1 MGCNIWYT
9 GNKNGYS
16 NLFSHITSK
25 HVDYKV
31 IMAENLPPE
40 TSSLKRATDLY
51 QWLYQ
56 IIINRLPI
64 NATKWSKIDEF
75 TRFHVFN
82 SRTITKYIYLL
93 ADYVAKK
100 IKEDLKSVDM
110 VNFVIDGWTSGSHH
124 IIGPFGCYEIDGI
137 KKFPLLSLSPLEI
150 ESNQTAENHKS
161 FIYATLE
168 YYDIDKHLF
177 KFFTAD
183 N

>member
-1 MGCNIWYT
+1 MDYTPLQIVNYFFGAEEVGDHPAKKRICMGCNIWYT
-9 GNKNGYS
+9 GNKHGYS

-31 IMAENLPPE
+31 IMAGDLPPE

-64 NATKWSKIDEF
+64 NATKWSKIDKF

-82 SRTITKYIYLL
+82 SRTITEYIYLL

-110 VNFVIDGWTSGSHH
+110 VNFVIDGWTTESHH
-124 IIGPFGCYEIDGI
+124 IIGLFGYYEIDGI
-137 KKFPLLSLSPLEI
+137 KNS
-150 ESNQTAENHKS
+150 H
-161 FIYATLE
+161 
-168 YYDIDKHLF
+168 YYRCHRWK
-177 KFFTAD
+177 
-183 N
+183 

>member
-1 MGCNIWYT
+1 MDYTPLQIVNYFFGAEEVGDHPAKKRICMGCNIWYT

-31 IMAENLPPE
+31 IMAGDLPPE

-124 IIGPFGCYEIDGI
+124 IIGPFGYYEIDG
-137 KKFPLLSLSPLEI
+137 KKIPIIIVVTVGNRI
-150 ESNQTAENHKS
+150 ESNS
-161 FIYATLE
+161 
-168 YYDIDKHLF
+168 
-177 KFFTAD
+177 
-183 N
+183 